1 MEINICCM
9 LIMNCICK
17 YLFIH
22 IAQNGGRN
30 SQNKV
35 GTFLFWVINPI
46 NTGTGGGGMSAIF
59 NHEWIHL
66 D

>member
-1 MEINICCM
+1 M
-9 LIMNCICK
+9 LIMNSLKKFTDCE

-46 NTGTGGGGMSAIF
+46 NTCTGGGSAVM
-59 NHEWIHL
+59 NYE
-66 D
+66 